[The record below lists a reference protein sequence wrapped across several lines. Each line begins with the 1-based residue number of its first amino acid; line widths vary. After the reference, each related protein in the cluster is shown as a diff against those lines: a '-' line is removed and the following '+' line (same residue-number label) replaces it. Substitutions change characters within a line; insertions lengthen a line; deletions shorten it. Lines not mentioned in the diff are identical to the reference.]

1 MEEPAPS
8 IDGPDLETSVHLAPR
23 PRVLAA
29 AALAAVLV
37 PLVGTGPASADDA
50 PAVGDT
56 VVGELVQAWAEH
68 ADPEEAAEHA
78 DEALLSWVTEADGTS
93 VHVDTA
99 DVDDLPVGATVAV
112 TLGAEVPAEPGTPA
126 GTEPVHEVLDAEVVE
141 PAEAAPVAPA
151 SAPYTNEVTV
161 VLAAPR
167 GTSPDATTVQQVVDQ
182 VNGPVADFWETQ
194 SNGAVRIHATA
205 GRETWVPTTVACDS
219 SAAMWTDVA
228 RQIGWTSGPGRHLL
242 LYVPGFRNDPND
254 PCAYGLAQIGS
265 APGAGGALYVR
276 GVRTSVIAHEFGH
289 NFGLGHASAVQ
300 CDDSSES
307 GPCRIVSY
315 GDWYD
320 VMGVSWN
327 EVGSLNAPHAA
338 RLGFLPSSATASFTA
353 ADQGGTWSLSP
364 LGSRSGT
371 RVLSLVGNDGVRYWL
386 EYRAAVG
393 QDAWLDPEI
402 GYGFEPGVLVH
413 TDGPGPRDDTSL
425 LLDGTPS
432 AQADWAADE
441 QTVLPAG
448 GQVTVGGLAIRV
460 SSATAAGAAVSVL
473 RGVPVPAADSP
484 ITVLHRDLGG
494 DAGRLGAPLGPE
506 QCGLRDGGCTRSFAG
521 GVVMWSPAT
530 GARVLEGAILQ
541 QWIYADGLAGA
552 LGYPV
557 GDMVC
562 GLVRGGCG
570 QHFQGGSVYWSPATG
585 AHALSGGIRGYWAG
599 TGWEWG
605 WLGYATGD
613 MSCVDGRCTQ
623 YFEGGVVA
631 WTAATGTHGTGGAI
645 AQRWFITWHHQG
657 IGMPT
662 TEMVCGLPRGGC
674 GQQFQGGSIYW
685 SPATGAQAVSGAIR
699 GFWSGQ
705 GWERGALGYPRT
717 DMTCP
722 DGVCLQDFEGGMVVW
737 SAPTGTHAVAG
748 AIRSRWLAQRIELG
762 APTTEMWCG
771 MVRGGCGQHFAA
783 GASVYW
789 SPGTGALAV
798 AGAIRGAWAA
808 QGWELG
814 RLGYPASVMTC
825 RTECL
830 QSFEGGRVTWSPQA
844 GTRVAYTR

>member
-1 MEEPAPS
+1 M
-8 IDGPDLETSVHLAPR
+8 HLAPR

-29 AALAAVLV
+29 AALTAVLV
-37 PLVGTGPASADDA
+37 PLVGTGPALADDA

-78 DEALLSWVTEADGTS
+78 EDALLSWVTEADGTS
-93 VHVDTA
+93 VRVDTG
-99 DVDDLPVGATVAV
+99 DVDDVPVGATVEV
-112 TLGAEVPAEPGTPA
+112 TLGEEVPAEPGAPA
-126 GTEPVHEVLDAEVVE
+126 GAEPVHEVLDAEVVA

-161 VLAAPR
+161 VLVAPK
-167 GTSPDATTVQQVVDQ
+167 GTSPDATTVQQVVDE

-194 SNGAVRIHATA
+194 SDGAVRIHATA
-205 GRETWVPTTVACDS
+205 GRETWVSTTAVCDTS
-219 SAAMWTDVA
+219 SAMWTAVA
-228 RQIGWTSGPGRHLL
+228 GEIGWTAGPGRHLL
-242 LYVPGFRNDPND
+242 LYVPGYPAGM
-254 PCAYGLAQIGS
+254 PSCAYGLAQVGS
-265 APGAGGALYVR
+265 APGGGGSLYVR
-276 GVRTSVIAHEFGH
+276 GVRTSVIAHELGH

-300 CDDSSES
+300 CDGAVET
-307 GPCRIVSY
+307 GTCRTVSY

-338 RLGFLPSSATASFTA
+338 RLGFLPSSATASSTA
-353 ADQGGTWSLSP
+353 ADQGGSWWLSP
-364 LGSRSGT
+364 LGGRSGT

-393 QDAWLDPEI
+393 QDAWLDPGT

-413 TDGPGPRDDTSL
+413 VDGPGPRSDTSV
-425 LLDGTPS
+425 LLDATPS
-432 AQADWAADE
+432 AQAGWDADE

-448 GQVTVGGLAIRV
+448 GEVTVGGLAIRV
-460 SSATAAGAAVSVL
+460 SSATATGAAVSVL
-473 RGVPVPAADSP
+473 RGVPVPSADSP

-494 DAGRLGAPLGPE
+494 DGGRLGAPVGPE
-506 QCGLRDGGCTRSFAG
+506 QCDLRDGGCARSFVG
-521 GVVMWSPAT
+521 GVVTWSPAT

-541 QWIYADGLAGA
+541 QWIHADGLAGVM
-552 LGYPV
+552 GYPV

-570 QHFQGGSVYWSPATG
+570 QQFQGGSIYWSPATG
-585 AHALSGGIRGYWAG
+585 AHAVTGGIRGYWAG

-631 WTAATGTHGTGGAI
+631 WTAVTGTHGTGGAI
-645 AQRWFITWHHQG
+645 AQRWFVTWHSQG

-699 GFWSGQ
+699 GYWTGQ
-705 GWERGALGYPRT
+705 GWERGPLGYPRS
-717 DMTCP
+717 DMTCT
-722 DGVCLQDFEGGMVVW
+722 DGYCLQAFEGGRVTW
-737 SAPTGTHAVAG
+737 SGATGTHG
-748 AIRSRWLAQRIELG
+748 LFGGIGEYWFFRRTTQGLG
-762 APTTEMWCG
+762 LPTTEMWCG

-783 GASVYW
+783 DSSVYW
-789 SPGTGALAV
+789 SPGTGTNAV
-798 AGAIRGAWAA
+798 GGAIRGAWAGL
-808 QGWELG
+808 GWETG
-814 RLGYPASVMTC
+814 RLGYPVSTMTC
-825 RTECL
+825 RSECA
-830 QSFEGGRVTWSPQA
+830 QSFEGGRVTWSPWA
-844 GTRVAYTR
+844 GTQVVLTR